1 MASLRLLMVL
11 SQGEEMNQLLIE
23 SINAN
28 KIVQEGESLWELCKK
43 EEDP

>member
-1 MASLRLLMVL
+1 MASLRLRMVL

-23 SINAN
+23 SNAN